1 MENIILK
8 YLNDSLTEA
17 EHQQLCTWLKNKKN
31 KEKFKAFIKTN
42 YDLSI
47 VYNDVDETEAL
58 RQIKRN
64 IAQKQKKMVKRR
76 PYYKYVSAAVFIGVL
91 LAVSLFLKK
100 DGNTGLPHDKKTTK
114 AVSTIKPGK
123 EKAILTLGDGS
134 EVILNEGTEYSNQN
148 SKSNSKGIVYTNK
161 TDKTTEVTYNYMT
174 IPRGGQYFLQLSDGT
189 KVWLNSESQLK
200 YPVTFINGQPRT
212 VELVYGEAYFK
223 VSHSNNHNG
232 SIFNVLTKQQEV
244 NVLGTEFNIKAYKD
258 ESHVYTTLVNGKVV
272 LNIEQETKPLLP
284 NQQCV
289 LDLGNNSITI
299 KKVDAYAETCWKEGL
314 FSFKNKSLKEITVVL
329 SRWYNIDVVFENSKS
344 ENLMFSGVLK
354 KNQGIDEILN
364 IINETNLINAYEI
377 KDKTITIK

>member
-289 LDLGNNSITI
+289 LDLSNNSITI